1 MIDSTGLGTP
11 EALTN
16 EEEEL
21 GRMLTE
27 QYPEIA
33 RLLLAAADM
42 TQMSYDQR
50 KNQAFLLSLSDI
62 AAEVLVQRMPRVHD
76 LLAHKYYF
84 DEIYD
89 AMFVR
94 PGAALGRFG
103 RTVIESEFVQG
114 VMIGGPTGVVRAGTN
129 FARAIQ
135 NGYLRAYAGLLLFG
149 LGGLVLYF
157 LIVSS

>member
-1 MIDSTGLGTP
+1 MIDSTDLGTP

-62 AAEVLVQRMPRVHD
+62 AAEVLVQRMPREEAANFVAAAIED
-76 LLAHKYYF
+76 LKRELR
-84 DEIYD
+84 DSL
-89 AMFVR
+89 
-94 PGAALGRFG
+94 LGPQ
-103 RTVIESEFVQG
+103 T
-114 VMIGGPTGVVRAGTN
+114 GP
-129 FARAIQ
+129 FAR
-135 NGYLRAYAGLLLFG
+135 GDLPRY
-149 LGGLVLYF
+149 
-157 LIVSS
+157 